1 VRSGLALLAELIR
14 LNESASHPR
23 QVARIGIDSGAVVVG
38 AAANAEMD
46 VFGETPNVAARIQ
59 SVAEPGTV
67 GVSANT
73 HRLITGLF
81 ILEDKGPLSL
91 KGIAEPPSLVSHHP
105 TKRRSRSFWGNGHF
119 ARANAIRGPRRRIT
133 YVNRTMGTR
142 LQQSRS
148 NRIDNRRSRHRQIA
162 VVASVPS
169 HYW

>member
-1 VRSGLALLAELIR
+1 MRSGLALLAELIR

-91 KGIAEPPSLVSHHP
+91 RGIAEP
-105 TKRRSRSFWGNGHF
+105 F
-119 ARANAIRGPRRRIT
+119 ACIA
-133 YVNRTMGTR
+133 
-142 LQQSRS
+142 SS
-148 NRIDNRRSRHRQIA
+148 NQAAFA
-162 VVASVPS
+162 VVLGQWPLCEG
-169 HYW
+169 